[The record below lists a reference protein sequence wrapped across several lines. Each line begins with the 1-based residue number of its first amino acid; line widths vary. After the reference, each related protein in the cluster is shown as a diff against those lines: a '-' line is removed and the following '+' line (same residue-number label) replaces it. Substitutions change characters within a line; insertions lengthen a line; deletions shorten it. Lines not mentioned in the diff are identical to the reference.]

1 MIAKFNIFDND
12 LIAQQRHAINNT
24 KFHKKGRMMQIIL
37 SFVFA
42 LFILIVAGYSINFVV
57 FGFVLCLIL
66 VPLIWKS
73 YEYGLI
79 KRYKKDIV
87 KQHKHKIGSFTLKL
101 TEEELIKESRNLTE
115 KFRWDELDRLAEDE
129 KRYFLY
135 LTDLTAITIKKV
147 PDNMNEENIFEYQ
160 SFIKRKMNNSQ

>member
-87 KQHKHKIGSFTLKL
+87 KQHKHKIY
-101 TEEELIKESRNLTE
+101 IV
-115 KFRWDELDRLAEDE
+115 
-129 KRYFLY
+129 Y
-135 LTDLTAITIKKV
+135 ITK
-147 PDNMNEENIFEYQ
+147 Q
-160 SFIKRKMNNSQ
+160 QRNNSKSTCSCHCTKTI